1 MSIMNIVAIG
11 SSLEE
16 IIISCSGT
24 LINNTKNGG
33 KTNIIITNIQKNTKE
48 KNGIK
53 KTIEKI
59 GIKISIIESFDFL
72 ITTQNNVKLIQ
83 KIIKKYKPDTLIIP
97 HYKSK
102 KKENGVLGTSS
113 ILAGRQIK
121 NILMYGSGNNKHSPT
136 VFQSI
141 ENENKI
147 KTQWVNTLNKGQ
159 RKLFRLFLEKV
170 DKINKDYKLK
180 QKHIEL
186 YHSFRM
192 VLE

>member
-1 MSIMNIVAIG
+1 MVAIG
-11 SSLEE
+11 CSLEE

-24 LINNTKNGG
+24 LINNIKNGG
-33 KTNIIITNIQKNTKE
+33 KTCIIITNIQKNTKE
-48 KNGIK
+48 KNLIK
-53 KTIEKI
+53 KTIENI
-59 GIKISIIESFDFL
+59 GIKINIIERFDFL
-72 ITTQNNVKLIQ
+72 ITTQNNVKVIQ

-102 KKENGVLGTSS
+102 KNENRVLGRSS

-121 NILMYGSGNNKHSPT
+121 NILMYETGNNKHSPT

-147 KTQWVNTLNKGQ
+147 KTQWVNTINKSQ

-180 QKHIEL
+180 QKHVEP
-186 YHSFRM
+186 YYSFRM

>member
-1 MSIMNIVAIG
+1 MNIVAIG
-11 SSLEE
+11 CSLED

-24 LINNTKNGG
+24 LINNTKKGG
-33 KTNIIITNIQKNTKE
+33 ETNIIITNIQKNAKE

-53 KTIEKI
+53 KKIEKI
-59 GIKISIIESFDFL
+59 GIKITIIQSFDFL
-72 ITTQNNVKLIQ
+72 ITTQNNVKVIQ
-83 KIIKKYKPDTLIIP
+83 KIIKKYKPDMLIIP

-102 KKENGVLGTSS
+102 KNENRVLGRSS

-121 NILMYGSGNNKHSPT
+121 NILMYGTGNNKHSPT

-141 ENENKI
+141 ENENKT
-147 KTQWVNTLNKGQ
+147 KTQWVNTLNKSQ

-170 DKINKDYKLK
+170 DKISKDYKLK
-180 QKHIEL
+180 QKHVEP